1 MTSNDGGNIKNLAG
15 YDGDDRV
22 ISAHEMSLTFKE
34 KDHFTVNLKSGIP
47 SLDYY
52 CEGFRDGE
60 LITISG
66 KTKNGKCH
74 GKGTMILMYDG
85 SLKAV
90 EDIVAGDCL
99 MGDDSTPRKVQST
112 TKGFG
117 KLYRISTNGGT
128 PYICNED
135 HILCLWRTRTMTMKR
150 GKPYYNS
157 KDNQISELSV
167 KEYRQLSG
175 FMKHVLKA
183 YRVPVTFQHQPISID
198 PYILGLWIGDGSS
211 NGPEFT
217 TADEEIADYIQAY
230 CCHNGYQ
237 MTVKDQPNNK
247 SKVYRI
253 CDSQKGRKG
262 STPFNRFKELLKE
275 YGLLG
280 NKHIP
285 LQYKANTRYIRMQLL
300 AGLIDTDGNSVPAGT
315 LGNAIEI
322 VTKHDRLADDILYLA
337 RSLGFAATKRKV
349 IKTIKSIGFS
359 GEYYNVRLNGE
370 TSEIPCLLKRKLF
383 GAYTCK
389 KNVMRSAF
397 TVEYV
402 EDGDYYGFCLD
413 GNGRYLLSDF
423 QVTHNTLLAQS
434 LTQNF
439 VEHHHPPL
447 WFSFEV
453 PPRQFLSQ
461 FERLPFIYMPSKL
474 KAHAM
479 DWIEERI
486 MESFAKYNT
495 RVVFIDHLHYL
506 FDIQKSRNPSL
517 DIGAI
522 IRKLKGIAVNNEFVI
537 FLLCHTSKAKDENE
551 SYESIRDSSFVAQES
566 DCVIMVKRT
575 PEEGDNFAR
584 ARVEFHRRTGVMEK
598 VIFLQKVGN
607 YLVERAQNPGECKP
621 KTNGRYNSH
630 DND

>member
-1 MTSNDGGNIKNLAG
+1 MDTDKSKNDFTT
-15 YDGDDRV
+15 YDGPDRIIPAV
-22 ISAHEMSLTFKE
+22 EMAERFKNE
-34 KDHFTVNLKSGIP
+34 PPAKVQLRSFIP
-47 SLDYY
+47 SLDNIVN
-52 CEGFRDGE
+52 GFRDGE
-60 LITISG
+60 LIAISG
-66 KTKNGKCH
+66 MTKNGKCH

-157 KDNQISELSV
+157 KDNQILELSV

-402 EDGDYYGFCLD
+402 GDGDYYGFCLD

-423 QVTHNTLLAQS
+423 QVTHNTLLAQTLS
-434 LTQNF
+434 QAF
-439 VEHHHPPL
+439 SKQGHFPL
-447 WFSFEV
+447 WFSYEV
-453 PPRQFLSQ
+453 PARQFLTQ
-461 FERLPFIYMPSKL
+461 FPSVPHIFMPAEL
-474 KAHAM
+474 KAHVM
-479 DWIEERI
+479 GWITDRM
-486 MESFAKYNT
+486 MEALQKYNC
-495 RVVFIDHLHYL
+495 RVAFIDHLHYL
-506 FDIQKSRNPSL
+506 FDLGRSRNPSL
-517 DIGAI
+517 DIGHV
-522 IRKLKGIAVNNEFVI
+522 IRTLKAFCVQNETLI
-537 FLLCHTSKAKDENE
+537 FLLCHTTKPREGDEGL

-566 DCVIMVKRT
+566 DSVFMIRRT
-575 PEEGDNFAR
+575 PEEGPGYADM
-584 ARVEFHRRTGVMEK
+584 RVEFHRRTGVMREI
-598 VIFLQKVGN
+598 VHLQKQGHF
-607 YLVERAQNPGECKP
+607 LVERYAGSE
-621 KTNGRYNSH
+621 
-630 DND
+630 